1 MHLGLIA
8 VLLLLF
14 LGPSL
19 WIGYQA
25 WAKVGWA
32 WMLLLLP
39 IAWFAGAIFGAIAAM
54 YLVGV
59 LEWLSNLN
67 TPPAGAGSMGG
78 VAWLGILLVAALII
92 SPFCAAIFTWLA
104 AKFFLNA

>member
-14 LGPSL
+14 LSPSL
-19 WIGYQA
+19 WISYQA
-25 WAKVGWA
+25 STKLGCT

-39 IAWFAGAIFGAIAAM
+39 IAWFVGVVFGAIAPM
-54 YLVGV
+54 FLTGL

-67 TPPAGAGSMGG
+67 TPPSEAGSMGG
-78 VAWLGILLVAALII
+78 VAWLGIWLVVALVL
-92 SPFCAAIFTWLA
+92 SPVCVPYLPG
-104 AKFFLNA
+104 